1 MVCQYL
7 HVPTIVHL
15 QAVKWIL
22 RYVRGTIDLGLH
34 IVKSP
39 SLLVSS
45 FLDADLVGCLDDRR
59 STRGFTI
66 FLGSNLVSWRARKQ
80 PTESGSSTEVEYNA
94 LANATEQPTE
104 SGSSTEVEYNALA
117 NATAEIILI
126 QTLLTKLRVSHPPVV
141 SLWCDNLGDTYLSAN
156 PVFHARTKH
165 AEVDYHFLR
174 ERVARKQLRHEIHLN
189 S

>member
-1 MVCQYL
+1 
-7 HVPTIVHL
+7 VHL

-45 FLDADLVGCLDDRR
+45 FLDADRVGCLDDKR
-59 STRGFTI
+59 STGGFTI
-66 FLGSNLVSWRARKQ
+66 FLGLNLVSWRAQKQ
-80 PTESGSSTEVEYNA
+80 PTESGSSTKAEYNA
-94 LANATEQPTE
+94 LANT
-104 SGSSTEVEYNALA
+104 
-117 NATAEIILI
+117 TAQIIMI